1 MFISLTKNNS
11 DSLKEKEQ
19 NGKLQ
24 KANGKIEKQEWGT

>member
-11 DSLKEKEQ
+11 DNLKAKEQ

-24 KANGKIEKQEWGT
+24 KANGKIEKQELGT